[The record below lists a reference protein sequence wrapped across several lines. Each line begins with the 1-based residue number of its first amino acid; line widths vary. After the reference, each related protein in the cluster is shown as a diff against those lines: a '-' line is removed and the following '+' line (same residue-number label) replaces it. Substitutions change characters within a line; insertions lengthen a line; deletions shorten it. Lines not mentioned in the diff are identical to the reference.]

1 MTRSEGPFR
10 TRNPWARIAWWS
22 IAALIVVGWMLGFV
36 VLGREQ
42 QNGPPLSPWA
52 AICRGLG
59 LTADL
64 APATNRSRLYA
75 LPRGSRGRVRH
86 SCKSRPA
93 MRSAASS

>member
-52 AICRGLG
+52 SICRGFG

-64 APATNRSRLYA
+64 APANEPQPPLRNPTRIAWNR
-75 LPRGSRGRVRH
+75 
-86 SCKSRPA
+86 
-93 MRSAASS
+93 